1 MLQNLI
7 NLQDLLESRGYVV
20 DPIKTF
26 STGLYPKD
34 RKPDNLITFDN
45 TSNTWAGAE
54 TWDTCGGPYWG
65 DKPLPPFDRSR
76 VAMFKGQPPFDDK
89 AFVNKVTSSTA
100 MRTWN
105 YRNTFCQV
113 YEQSPMVN
121 EVNTTRNAK
130 PDNQERSFE
139 VTTR

>member
-1 MLQNLI
+1 MFQKLI
-7 NLQDLLESRGYVV
+7 NFQDLLESRGYVV

-26 STGLYPKD
+26 STGLHPKD
-34 RKPDNLITFDN
+34 RKPDNLASFNDTL
-45 TSNTWAGAE
+45 NTWVGAK
-54 TWDTCGGPYWG
+54 TWDTCDGPYWG

-113 YEQSPMVN
+113 YDSHMVN
-121 EVNTTRNAK
+121 EVNTNRNAK
-130 PDNQERSFE
+130 PDDQEMSFE

>member
-1 MLQNLI
+1 MFQKLI
-7 NLQDLLESRGYVV
+7 NFQDLLESRGYVV

-26 STGLYPKD
+26 STGLNPKD
-34 RKPDNLITFDN
+34 RKPDNLASFNDTL
-45 TSNTWAGAE
+45 NTWVGGK
-54 TWDTCGGPYWG
+54 TWDTCDGPYWG

-76 VAMFKGQPPFDDK
+76 LAMFKGQPPFDDK

-113 YEQSPMVN
+113 YDSHMVD
-121 EVNTTRNAK
+121 EVNTNRDRK
-130 PDNQERSFE
+130 PDDQEMSFE

>member
-1 MLQNLI
+1 MFQKLI
-7 NLQDLLESRGYVV
+7 NFQDLLESRGYVV

-26 STGLYPKD
+26 STGLHPKD
-34 RKPDNLITFDN
+34 RKPDNLASFNDTL
-45 TSNTWAGAE
+45 NTWVGGK
-54 TWDTCGGPYWG
+54 TWDTCDGPYWG

-105 YRNTFCQV
+105 YINTFCQV
-113 YEQSPMVN
+113 YDSHMVN
-121 EVNTTRNAK
+121 EVSTNRNAR
-130 PDNQERSFE
+130 PDDQEMSFE

>member
-1 MLQNLI
+1 MASFN
-7 NLQDLLESRGYVV
+7 D
-20 DPIKTF
+20 
-26 STGLYPKD
+26 
-34 RKPDNLITFDN
+34 
-45 TSNTWAGAE
+45 TSNTWVGAK
-54 TWDTCGGPYWG
+54 TWDTCDGPYWG

-76 VAMFKGQPPFDDK
+76 LAMFKGQPPFDDK

-113 YEQSPMVN
+113 YDSHMVD
-121 EVNTTRNAK
+121 EVNTNRDRK
-130 PDNQERSFE
+130 PDDQEMSFE

>member
-1 MLQNLI
+1 M
-7 NLQDLLESRGYVV
+7 DSRGYVV

-26 STGLYPKD
+26 STGLYPKE
-34 RKPDNLITFDN
+34 RKPDNLASFND
-45 TSNTWAGAE
+45 TSNTWVGAK

-65 DKPLPPFDRSR
+65 DKPLPPFDSSR
-76 VAMFKGQPPFDDK
+76 VAMFKGQPPFDDE

-113 YEQSPMVN
+113 YDSHMVN
-121 EVNTTRNAK
+121 TNRNGK
-130 PDNQERSFE
+130 PDEQEISFE